1 MRKLAN
7 VMQNYIR
14 LCAIASRG
22 KVGFLNAHVCYVTV
36 NLLRSTTKT
45 DKLECNFIAL
55 RKEIGFVFF
64 YSDYNFCVGTT
75 KCNIA
80 QKRWQPS
87 NHGLRIG
94 SNVHTIQYSKTKRT
108 KMRSNRIDVI

>member
-1 MRKLAN
+1 MLYFISEGLNIKEHNMRKLAN

-45 DKLECNFIAL
+45 DKLECNFVAL
-55 RKEIGFVFF
+55 RKK
-64 YSDYNFCVGTT
+64 NRFC
-75 KCNIA
+75 
-80 QKRWQPS
+80 
-87 NHGLRIG
+87 LFLF
-94 SNVHTIQYSKTKRT
+94 
-108 KMRSNRIDVI
+108 